1 MEWKTKTKTKKTTLS
16 EQLKNLIK
24 NRRNEYKID
33 APYNIVIFN
42 IKHNNTHSRI
52 PCR

>member
-24 NRRNEYKID
+24 NRRNEY
-33 APYNIVIFN
+33 NIVIFN

>member
-1 MEWKTKTKTKKTTLS
+1 MENQKKKQKKTTLS
-16 EQLKNLIK
+16 EQLKNRIK